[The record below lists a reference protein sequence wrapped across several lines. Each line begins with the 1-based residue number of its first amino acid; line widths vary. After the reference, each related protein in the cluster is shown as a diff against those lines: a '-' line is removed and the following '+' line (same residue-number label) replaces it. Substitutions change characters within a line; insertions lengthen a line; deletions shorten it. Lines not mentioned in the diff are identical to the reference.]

1 MLSVCLGSILE
12 VSARVVSVSKHVVAS
27 IWSCE
32 QLNSHPRGALEAPES
47 RGPSEP
53 GVVSETIARDALLR
67 TGAWP
72 GLIESGTVP
81 IWTIDYV
88 YSHLQPPIQ
97 SPFLDRVSSWRRIL
111 TDSVGEAMWRPPVAP
126 HGPQQSVWV
135 SLTHVGQRS

>member
-1 MLSVCLGSILE
+1 MLSVHVGSSLG
-12 VSARVVSVSKHVVAS
+12 ANTRVVCVSKHVAAS

-32 QLNSHPRGALEAPES
+32 QLNSHLRGTLEAPQS
-47 RGPSEP
+47 RDLSEP

-67 TGAWP
+67 TGAWQWC
-72 GLIESGTVP
+72 IESGTVP

-135 SLTHVGQRS
+135 SITHVGQRS

>member
-32 QLNSHPRGALEAPES
+32 QLNSHPRGALEASES
-47 RGPSEP
+47 RGPSDL
-53 GVVSETIARDALLR
+53 GVVSETTARDALLR

-72 GLIESGTVP
+72 GLIKSGTVP

-97 SPFLDRVSSWRRIL
+97 SPFLDSGII
-111 TDSVGEAMWRPPVAP
+111 MAP
-126 HGPQQSVWV
+126 NSN
-135 SLTHVGQRS
+135 R